1 MPKKRTQLSSDY
13 VTPIYMNRL
22 QGRMLYVP
30 SNNHKGREFLIVHD
44 RLNSLEDWWELVRV
58 LNRFGAVTKTDL
70 PGFGGMQS
78 FYHIKEKPS
87 INRLADY
94 LAAFVKLRYRRKQL
108 TIVGVGFGF
117 VIVTRMLQSYP
128 DVARKVNLVISING
142 YAHKDDF
149 VYGKSRKVVHLIGG
163 WLGSQRI
170 VAAPLK
176 IVWLR
181 RTLIRGYYNSM
192 PRYRSLVSGMKDS
205 AKYSYINAKVENLQ
219 NTNLR
224 TQLSLLSETMRLDN
238 CKKSVEIPLWHVA
251 LKTDPYLNQ
260 SVIEQHLRIIYKNYH
275 HTSVNLSPTKIAILD
290 LKSAAQLL
298 PTKLKRLLSRH

>member
-117 VIVTRMLQSYP
+117 VIVTRMLQS
-128 DVARKVNLVISING
+128 
-142 YAHKDDF
+142 
-149 VYGKSRKVVHLIGG
+149 
-163 WLGSQRI
+163 
-170 VAAPLK
+170 
-176 IVWLR
+176 
-181 RTLIRGYYNSM
+181 
-192 PRYRSLVSGMKDS
+192 
-205 AKYSYINAKVENLQ
+205 
-219 NTNLR
+219 
-224 TQLSLLSETMRLDN
+224 
-238 CKKSVEIPLWHVA
+238 
-251 LKTDPYLNQ
+251 
-260 SVIEQHLRIIYKNYH
+260 
-275 HTSVNLSPTKIAILD
+275 
-290 LKSAAQLL
+290 
-298 PTKLKRLLSRH
+298 